1 MSEPHQTYQPII
13 AQSHLF
19 FSPWYLVCNKQHLC
33 VDTNWGYMYGFPLYT
48 MPSHQFPLTPPLTYW
63 PMLATKTTFV
73 CPNNIFVI
81 LLTSYHP
88 WVLPSLIA
96 CPPPLCCLGFE
107 VISNLVMLTPIVVV
121 GFAPSVHVTRVSFTL
136 VNCILFTLGF
146 VFAKLLAMTGSTIAC
161 NCSMPRAMATSRTF
175 STWPIISSS
184 CISIAQIRV
193 EKTTEYDLCHNCK

>member
-1 MSEPHQTYQPII
+1 
-13 AQSHLF
+13 
-19 FSPWYLVCNKQHLC
+19 
-33 VDTNWGYMYGFPLYT
+33 MYGFPLYT

-73 CPNNIFVI
+73 CPNNIFVV

-161 NCSMPRAMATSRTF
+161 NCLMPRAMATSRTF